1 MRGRMLAV
9 LMLGLALGFAL
20 ALGLSQ
26 TEKPARAAQPPGR
39 MPRYEYQV
47 VRFVRPGQENQAAM
61 LNELGAAGWEYVGLT
76 HISTQAP
83 AISYVAFRRRTR

>member
-9 LMLGLALGFAL
+9 LLLGLALGFGL
-20 ALGLSQ
+20 AFGLGQ
-26 TEKPARAAQPPGR
+26 AVVPARAAQPTAR

-47 VRFVRPGQENQAAM
+47 VRFVQAGQDHQAAM
-61 LNELGAAGWEYVGLT
+61 LNELGSAGWEYVGLT
-76 HISTQAP
+76 HVRTEAP